1 MVNFDEVINRVD
13 SDSFKWDAANRAL
26 GSNDYIQMGCADM
39 DFKAPVEIIEELK
52 KAVEFGI
59 FGYVTQSK
67 TFEEGIIKW
76 YQERHGVEIAKQ
88 SIVYT
93 PKVVIAAS
101 LCVEAFS
108 RPGDSIILNS
118 PYYPPLDEVSLANGR
133 RVIEPPLEER
143 EGRYVMNLEKLE
155 TLIDSKTKIMIL
167 VSPHNPTTR
176 IWTQEELEQIADF
189 CVRHKI
195 ILFVDEI
202 HSDFVK
208 SGHKFISMAAIKG
221 PIQDLLVLANAPSKT
236 FNVMGCQISYLI
248 IPNAKLR
255 AAMSTELDRI
265 AAYDANTFGNAL
277 MKVAYQKCAY
287 YIDEL
292 NSYIDG
298 NEEFMRT
305 NFKRVLPKAIIK
317 EREGTFLLWVD
328 FNEQFSSEAQM
339 MSFFRK
345 AKINFLPGSHFGP
358 HFHNFARINIG
369 CPRATLQEVINRI
382 EQALQWY

>member
-1 MVNFDEVINRVD
+1 MNFDEVINRVG
-13 SDSFKWDAANRAL
+13 SDSYKWDACNRAL
-26 GSNDYIQMGCADM
+26 SSNDYIQMGCADM
-39 DFKAPVEIIEELK
+39 DFRAPIEIIEQLK
-52 KAVEFGI
+52 KAVEFGV

-76 YQERHGVEIAKQ
+76 YQERHHTAIAPQ
-88 SIVYT
+88 SIVFS

-133 RVIEPPLEER
+133 RVIEPPLVER
-143 EGRYVMNLEKLE
+143 EGRYVMDLAKLE
-155 TLIDSKTKIMIL
+155 SMIDNKTKIMIL

-176 IWTQEELEQIADF
+176 VWTKEELEQLSDF
-189 CVRHKI
+189 CVRHQL

-202 HSDFVK
+202 HSDFIK
-208 SGHKFISMAAIKG
+208 KGHEFTTMASIQG

-265 AAYDANTFGNAL
+265 AAYDANTFGNEV
-277 MKVAYQKCAY
+277 MKVAYQKCGY

-292 NSYIDG
+292 NTYIDE
-298 NEEFMRT
+298 NEAFMRSNLT
-305 NFKRVLPKAIIK
+305 RVLPKAVIK
-317 EREGTFLLWVD
+317 EREGTYLLWVD
-328 FNEQFSSEAQM
+328 FNEQFDSEEAM
-339 MSFFRK
+339 MTFFRK

-358 HFHNFARINIG
+358 HFNNFARINIG
-369 CPRATLQEVINRI
+369 CPRATLQDFINRI
-382 EQALQWY
+382 ERSLA